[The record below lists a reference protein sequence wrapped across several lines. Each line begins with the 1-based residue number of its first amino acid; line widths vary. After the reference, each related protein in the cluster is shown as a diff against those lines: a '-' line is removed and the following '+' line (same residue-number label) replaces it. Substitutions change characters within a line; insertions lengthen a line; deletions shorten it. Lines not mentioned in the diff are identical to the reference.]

1 MIVICSG
8 ARDPICKG
16 FAIRPFVAADA
27 QALSRYFHQLSS
39 GDRYNRFF
47 GATVPPSPSD
57 LKKLA
62 LPGRV
67 KSLVAIRGNGQII
80 GEARYASGDA
90 VEFAISV
97 ASTERCAGI
106 GSAFLSQ
113 IEQHAAHAG
122 AATMVGDTLRTNSTM
137 ISLAKSRGF
146 RLTHAPGDWTL
157 VRFEKHVLDP
167 VWMLPVSQGATLID
181 RQR

>member
-8 ARDPICKG
+8 ARDPTCKA

-67 KSLVAIRGNGQII
+67 KSLVAIRGNANSPSRSQ
-80 GEARYASGDA
+80 AP
-90 VEFAISV
+90 
-97 ASTERCAGI
+97 
-106 GSAFLSQ
+106 SAAQES
-113 IEQHAAHAG
+113 A
-122 AATMVGDTLRTNSTM
+122 LR
-137 ISLAKSRGF
+137 F
-146 RLTHAPGDWTL
+146 
-157 VRFEKHVLDP
+157 
-167 VWMLPVSQGATLID
+167 
-181 RQR
+181 